1 MAPASLTRRQH
12 VHSDDA
18 GGLGNDAMS
27 TVLRLVA
34 AAVSSDEQSTFPILL
49 IFALLGLVAS
59 LWAVS
64 NGIEIVNF

>member
-1 MAPASLTRRQH
+1 
-12 VHSDDA
+12 
-18 GGLGNDAMS
+18 MS
-27 TVLRLVA
+27 AVLRLVA